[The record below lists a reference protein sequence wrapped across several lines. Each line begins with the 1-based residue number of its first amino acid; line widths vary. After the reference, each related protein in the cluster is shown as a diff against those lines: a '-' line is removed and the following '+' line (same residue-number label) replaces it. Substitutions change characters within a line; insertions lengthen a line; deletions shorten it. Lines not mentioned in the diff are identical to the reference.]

1 MPEGTS
7 NRISIL
13 GGDDRPERQSASN
26 RALDGPSDFI
36 EMPRAMV
43 RGERPD
49 RTAMAACLIALGS
62 NLGDRAAHLRRAVDE
77 LSRLPRA
84 RLVARS
90 SWRETLPVG
99 GPTGQGPFING
110 AAMLS
115 TSLEPSRLLSEL
127 VRIETL
133 IGRVRTV
140 RWEARAIDLDLLLAD
155 NQVFDSLELR
165 IPHPRMHYRRFVLQG
180 AAEIAPWMVHP
191 GSGWTLARLLDQ
203 LEHGADEAAV
213 AATDSQLA
221 DWLVAHLVERLNS
234 GGVAG
239 RPQRVVRWSGGCPP
253 MPAWRRPKLVLAV
266 GDATGGDVRQT
277 HKILQLPATGPVAW
291 LAPGTPEAVLG
302 DALDAIASV
311 WS

>member
-1 MPEGTS
+1 
-7 NRISIL
+7 
-13 GGDDRPERQSASN
+13 
-26 RALDGPSDFI
+26 
-36 EMPRAMV
+36 MPRAAA
-43 RGERPD
+43 RGECPD

-84 RLVARS
+84 RLIARS
-90 SWRETLPVG
+90 SWQETPPVG
-99 GPTGQGPFING
+99 GPTGQGPFLNG

-115 TSLEPSRLLSEL
+115 TSLEPTQLLSEL

-140 RWEARAIDLDLLLAD
+140 RWGARAIDLDLLLAD
-155 NQVFDSLELR
+155 DQVFDAPNVR
-165 IPHPRMHYRRFVLQG
+165 IPHPRMHYRRFVLRG

-221 DWLVAHLVERLNS
+221 EWLVAHLVERLHLS
-234 GGVAG
+234 GAGG
-239 RPQRVVRWSGGCPP
+239 RPQRVVRWSGGSPP
-253 MPAWRRPKLVLAV
+253 TLAWRRPKLVLAV
-266 GDATGGDVRQT
+266 GDATGGDARQT
-277 HKILQLPATGPVAW
+277 HKMLQLPATGPVAW
-291 LAPGTPEAVLG
+291 LAPGEPETVLG